1 MYKIVC
7 AYGVILISLRSE
19 MQRVKVEEKVKSLL
33 KVFRIILYL
42 GETLVSP
49 SYLLK
54 IDRIPRRQLLSLEL
68 RYLAMSVDLN
78 TVAPRLSRIACD
90 RRVHANERKIKE
102 EEAAEARKTEALT
115 RKRVMDDSRKALW
128 ILKQNVKLQKLV
140 LYFGRSYDR

>member
-90 RRVHANERKIKE
+90 R
-102 EEAAEARKTEALT
+102 
-115 RKRVMDDSRKALW
+115 
-128 ILKQNVKLQKLV
+128 
-140 LYFGRSYDR
+140 